1 MQHNFKNFKLS
12 LIVFWAVWKKKK
24 KKNTGLCLLSK

>member
-24 KKNTGLCLLSK
+24 KKHWTLPFV